1 MWKWNKRFEKPGL
14 KKYSLTEGGRVNINL
29 ENPSPFQVFTE
40 TIGLQGLLT
49 LIKIK
54 SERHAEQNER
64 VFFFKKLMNWLNLWA
79 LKF

>member
-40 TIGLQGLLT
+40 AIGLQGLLT
-49 LIKIK
+49 LIEIK

-64 VFFFKKLMNWLNLWA
+64 VFFFKKN
-79 LKF
+79 